1 MYWKVW
7 INRNVSFTERSI
19 GRLFMVIWRSVF
31 LGLMINRFLKKK
43 FNKDFIMLDLK
54 FDKKMFVIIL
64 IFIVNVLVFNILL
77 IVYFFEFVNC
87 SGI

>member
-7 INRNVSFTERSI
+7 INRSVSFTERSI

-31 LGLMINRFLKKK
+31 LGLMINRFLKK

-54 FDKKMFVIIL
+54 FDKKMFIIIL
-64 IFIVNVLVFNILL
+64 IFIVN
-77 IVYFFEFVNC
+77 Y
-87 SGI
+87 